1 MTTPYF
7 VPDHRTQHR
16 LIEAAHRDVEV
27 RLLVPAKSDVPLA
40 RWAARASYAALLH
53 AGVRI
58 FEYRPRMLHAKTA
71 VVDGSWATIG
81 TANLD
86 YRSFFLNY
94 ELNLVSRNLDL
105 CRRLQA
111 QFDEDLAQSRQITAV
126 SWPQRPSTERLLE
139 AVGWMARRWL

>member
-1 MTTPYF
+1 MK
-7 VPDHRTQHR
+7 
-16 LIEAAHRDVEV
+16 V

-40 RWAARASYAALLH
+40 RWAARASYQMLLQ

-58 FEYRPRMLHAKTA
+58 FEYLPRMLHAKTA

-86 YRSFFLNY
+86 YRSLFLNY
-94 ELNLVSRNLDL
+94 ELNLVSRDSTLCERLCTQFEVDL
-105 CRRLQA
+105 S
-111 QFDEDLAQSRQITAV
+111 QSREILPAAWPRRPAV
-126 SWPQRPSTERLLE
+126 QRLYE